1 MICEVIDCTNEAAHG
16 EEICNHCIGE
26 LNING
31 ALNVPTDS
39 QYPSHKE
46 KEIQAKLE
54 LLESKLKDPFHLNFQ
69 LIEDTRIGLEKE
81 NEEQAARV
89 AELER
94 WHKNNVELIAEL
106 VHQVDEAQQALK
118 RIAELIEEGKSE

>member
-26 LNING
+26 LNVNR

>member
-1 MICEVIDCTNEAAHG
+1 MTCEVIECTNEAAHG

-46 KEIQAKLE
+46 KELQAKVE

-81 NEEQAARV
+81 NEKQAARI

-94 WHKNNVELIAEL
+94 WHKNNVKLITKL
-106 VHQVDEAQQALK
+106 VET
-118 RIAELIEEGKSE
+118 IEEGLSNDKTEINL